1 MICQQSGNSSLSN
14 ANISNCIANYGVAFT
29 YLDLKKSITKVSF
42 CNFERLKANSGI
54 ITQFTSSGGRIE
66 NCNYINNSQRLNGI
80 VEVSNK
86 NLEIL
91 SCSFE
96 NNSGGAL
103 FAATSAQIYI
113 YHCSIDKYSES
124 IFSGVIDTYDMT
136 TDPFHNGLKF
146 YELGQCEGE
155 LTINHNKQTPK
166 RKLSDILPYIFILV
180 RKGR

>member
-14 ANISNCIANYGVAFT
+14 ANISNCIANYGVAFK
-29 YLDLKKSITKVSF
+29 YEYFKSPSKVSF

-136 TDPFHNGLKF
+136 TDPFQNGLKF
-146 YELGQCEGE
+146 YELGQCEGYHKIFHYPP
-155 LTINHNKQTPK
+155 THPITPVVSSN
-166 RKLSDILPYIFILV
+166 R
-180 RKGR
+180 RR